1 MTMTLLDLYL
11 QAVALH
17 LPRGAD
23 KADILAELAEHLRAT
38 MDERGAELGRPLT
51 EDEQKLVLAAHGE
64 PLVVAERYGGAHR
77 GFAFGWQLIS
87 PQAFPAYIIALSLVI
102 GMALLSNVALLVF
115 GSESLLLQPRR
126 LATTLAALF
135 VVVTVIYIGIDAF
148 MRHATRASSGG
159 ESAAALEN
167 MLFFSPYLKRVPI
180 WYSATGLVFLG
191 VVAAWWLAVPHAPA
205 LLLGASDR
213 ALELAPAWLRFYW
226 PIAALL
232 GVGIAQRLFSLV
244 RPDLN
249 WVPPVV
255 RVVVNIAAAAL
266 VLPMLASTPYVL
278 GADAGDLNGGLH
290 GLLRGFGIYWF
301 FNALWLAWLCAQH
314 LRHRLASRRANK
326 KRKVV

>member
-1 MTMTLLDLYL
+1 MTLLEIYL

-17 LPRGAD
+17 LLRSAD
-23 KADILAELAEHLRAT
+23 KADILAELAEHLHAT
-38 MDERGAELGRPLT
+38 MDERERELGRPLT

-64 PLVVAERYGGAHR
+64 PLVVAQRYGGAHR

-87 PQAFPAYIIALSLVI
+87 PQAFPAYVIAVSLVI
-102 GMALLSNVALLVF
+102 GMALLSNAALLIF
-115 GSESLLLQPRR
+115 GSESLLLQPRK

-148 MRHATRASSGG
+148 MRRANPTDQ
-159 ESAAALEN
+159 SAAALEN
-167 MLFFSPYLKRVPI
+167 LLFFTPYLKRVPT
-180 WYSATGLVFLG
+180 WYSTTGLVFLAL
-191 VVAAWWLAVPHAPA
+191 VAAWWLAVPHAPG
-205 LLLGASDR
+205 LLLARDN
-213 ALELAPAWLRFYW
+213 AVELAPAWQRFYW

-232 GVGIAQRLFSLV
+232 GIGIAQRAVSLV

-249 WVPPVV
+249 WLPPVV

-278 GADAGDLNGGLH
+278 GPDAGDLNGGLH
-290 GLLRGFGIYWF
+290 GLLRGLGIYWF

-314 LRHRLASRRANK
+314 LRHRLASRRA
-326 KRKVV
+326 